1 MITLCGENGC
11 ITLFDVVDKNKDN
24 EVKTQLKSPMGWKMF
39 AISNN
44 FKPNDIIRF
53 NFPLINPV
61 HKCQVY
67 NVYSS
72 WSICIAGLYLCIS
85 WTIIL
90 VHIILCY
97 FFLFNLKLH
106 TMQFYT
112 TSTQSIMTFYYT
124 NVTFP
129 SLNRLLFFS

>member
-72 WSICIAGLYLCIS
+72 
-85 WTIIL
+85 
-90 VHIILCY
+90 
-97 FFLFNLKLH
+97 
-106 TMQFYT
+106 
-112 TSTQSIMTFYYT
+112 
-124 NVTFP
+124 
-129 SLNRLLFFS
+129 